1 MKKHIYPEMIL
12 FEKDIAQNVYI
23 SKNNFKNY
31 ELHNH
36 DFYEL
41 EFFVEGNGLCEING
55 KEYSFRKGD
64 ISFATPL
71 DIHGYKGDDNIKIEP
86 KIRLCGKTSKKAT
99 KNPLTEKQVQSIIN
113 SVPNTNPL

>member
-31 ELHNH
+31 ELHSH

-64 ISFATPL
+64 ISFVTPL
-71 DIHGYKGDDNIKIEP
+71 DIHGYKGDDNVKTITIHF
-86 KIRLCGKTSKKAT
+86 RLA
-99 KNPLTEKQVQSIIN
+99 NLNQIF
-113 SVPNTNPL
+113 